1 METWATAVKWIAF
14 KALVKKSLLWLKHHW
29 QIPLLIVWSVVVY
42 IMSRRNT
49 DALVQVLAI
58 KKKSYE
64 EQIDL
69 LKSQHEKEI
78 FARDKL
84 IKQYHDLVAKIE
96 AKYKE
101 KEKQL
106 TKKEKVRIKEIVK
119 KSKGEPDVIRKEIE
133 KSFGFVFVD

>member
-1 METWATAVKWIAF
+1 METRTSAMKWL
-14 KALVKKSLLWLKHHW
+14 LVKTFFKKSFIWIKHHW
-29 QIPLLIVWSVVVY
+29 QIPLVIIWSVVVY
-42 IMSRRNT
+42 VMSRRNT
-49 DALVQVLAI
+49 DALVEVLAT

-78 FARDKL
+78 FERDKL
-84 IKQYHDLVAKIE
+84 IEQYHDLVAKIE

-106 TKKEKVRIKEIVK
+106 SKKEKVRIKQIIK
-119 KSKGEPDVIRKEIE
+119 KSKGDADVIKKEIE
-133 KSFGFVFVD
+133 ESFGFTFVD